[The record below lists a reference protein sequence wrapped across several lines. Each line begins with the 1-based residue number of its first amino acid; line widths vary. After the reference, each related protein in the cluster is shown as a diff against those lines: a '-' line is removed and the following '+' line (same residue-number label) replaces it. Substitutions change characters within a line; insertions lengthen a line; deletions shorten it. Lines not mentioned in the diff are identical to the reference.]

1 MNEMGIGLKAETG
14 WGARQPY
21 GGEILEVSR
30 KPKGVNSVLLGS
42 TSGGEEA
49 VHPLDRNDVATR

>member
-14 WGARQPY
+14 WGARQRY

-30 KPKGVNSVLLGS
+30 KPKGVNGVLLGS

-49 VHPLDRNDVATR
+49 VHPLVGL

>member
-14 WGARQPY
+14 WGARQRY

-30 KPKGVNSVLLGS
+30 KPKGVNGVLLGS
-42 TSGGEEA
+42 TLRVQEA
-49 VHPLDRNDVATR
+49 VHPLVGL